1 VQERVLVAGAGPVG
15 LVAAAHLA
23 RSGVPVT
30 VFEGGPALSEESRA
44 STFHPPTLDM
54 LHTLGAAER
63 LIDQGLKAPTFQ
75 YRSKKHGLL
84 AQFDFA
90 GIADVTEHPYRV
102 QCEQSKLTRIL
113 YDQMSDH
120 PNFELQFDSPVVDI
134 AQDASGVE
142 VTIDH
147 KGRKERRSG
156 RYLIGADGAS
166 SKVRR
171 ALGVEFE
178 GFTWPDRLLVVSTP
192 FDFHDVIPDLTAVNY
207 VADPERWYFLL
218 QIPGVWR
225 VMFLVNEDASDE
237 RVQTQDFAQS
247 LMAGVVPG
255 ISNYPIDHITLYKV
269 HQRVAKTFR
278 QSRVF
283 LIGDAAHINNPL
295 GGMGM
300 NGGIHDAVNLAR
312 RLANVWHGE
321 GPDAE
326 LDRFDKQRRLVTLE
340 YIQNYTI
347 QNKKN
352 LESSGDEFRQSLRA
366 ITADP
371 MRTREYLL
379 RVSMIAS
386 LHRAEEVSG
395 TGASVPLPPKADIRW
410 SGLKGFGT

>member
-1 VQERVLVAGAGPVG
+1 MVQERVLIAGAGPVG

-23 RSGVPVT
+23 RGGVPVT
-30 VFEGGPALSEESRA
+30 VFEEGPRLSEQSRA

-54 LHTLGAAER
+54 LHALDAAEP
-63 LIDQGLKAPTFQ
+63 LIAQGLKAPAFQ

-90 GIADVTEHPYRV
+90 TIADVTQHPYRV

-113 YDQMSDH
+113 HDRMRGH
-120 PNFELQFDSPVVDI
+120 PNYELHFDSPVVGVS
-134 AQDASGVE
+134 QDGSAVE
-142 VTIDH
+142 ITIDRD
-147 KGRKERRSG
+147 GRSERRFG

-192 FDFHDVIPDLTAVNY
+192 FDFHSVIPGVTSVNY

-218 QIPGVWR
+218 QIPGIWR

-237 RVQTQDFAQS
+237 RVQTQEFAQS

-255 ISNYPIDHITLYKV
+255 VSNYQIDHITLYKV

-278 QSRVF
+278 QGRVF
-283 LIGDAAHINNPL
+283 LAGDAAHINNPL
-295 GGMGM
+295 GGKGM
-300 NGGIHDAVNLAR
+300 NGGIHDAVNLAA
-312 RLANVWHGE
+312 RLAAVWRGE
-321 GPDAE
+321 LPDAE
-326 LDRFDKQRRLVTLE
+326 FDRYDKQRRLVTLE

-352 LESSGDEFRQSLRA
+352 LESSGDEFRQNLQSIA
-366 ITADP
+366 ADP
-371 MRTREYLL
+371 ARIREYLL

-386 LHRAEEVSG
+386 LHRAEELG
-395 TGASVPLPPKADIRW
+395 
-410 SGLKGFGT
+410 

>member
-1 VQERVLVAGAGPVG
+1 LWTGGEAVQERVLIAGAGPVG

-23 RSGVPVT
+23 RNGVPVI
-30 VFEGGPALSEESRA
+30 VFEGGPTLSEESRA

-54 LHTLGAAER
+54 LHALGAAEL
-63 LIDQGLKAPTFQ
+63 LIAQGLKAPTFQ

-84 AQFDFA
+84 AQFDFG

-113 YDQMSDH
+113 YDQMRGH
-120 PNFELQFDSPVVDI
+120 PNFEVHFDSPVVGVT
-134 AQDASGVE
+134 QDASGVE
-142 VTIDH
+142 ITIDRD
-147 KGRKERRSG
+147 GRTERRSG
-156 RYLIGADGAS
+156 RYLVGADGAS

-171 ALGVEFE
+171 GLGIEFE
-178 GFTWPDRLLVVSTP
+178 GFTWPDRLLVVTTP
-192 FDFHDVIPDLTAVNY
+192 FDFHSVIPDLSPVSY

-218 QIPGVWR
+218 QIPPGVWR

-237 RVQTQDFAQS
+237 RVQTREFAQS

-255 ISNYPIDHITLYKV
+255 ISNYPIEHITLYKV

-278 QSRVF
+278 QDRVF

-312 RLANVWHGE
+312 RLAAVWRGE
-321 GPDAE
+321 VPDAE

-352 LESSGDEFRQSLRA
+352 LESSGDEFRQSLQA
-366 ITADP
+366 IKADTV
-371 MRTREYLL
+371 RTREYLL

-386 LHRAEEVSG
+386 LHRAEELG
-395 TGASVPLPPKADIRW
+395 
-410 SGLKGFGT
+410 